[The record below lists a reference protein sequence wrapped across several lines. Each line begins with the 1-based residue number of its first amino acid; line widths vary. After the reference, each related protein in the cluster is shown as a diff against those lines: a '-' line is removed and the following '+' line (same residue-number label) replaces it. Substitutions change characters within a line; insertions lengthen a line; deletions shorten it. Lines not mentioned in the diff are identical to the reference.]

1 MIYILRILVIIAA
14 AVNIKSCIVAYK
26 EEHYFFCGIF
36 AVLAVYLIYGLC
48 GPLSDLTLMG
58 G

>member
-26 EEHYFFCGIF
+26 EERYFFCGIF
-36 AVLAVYLIYGLC
+36 VVLAVYLIYGLC